1 MIEFDSIEAQRRTG
15 GKLVLACVGAMVA
28 LVPAA
33 GAVTGNRAFLATAI
47 AGGLAV
53 LALIAYRL
61 WSDRFAQRLIAGS
74 ALIAQVGLFVLTFR
88 SSPLQAE
95 ARLAFLAAMA
105 LLVAYSD
112 WRIIAFAAAEVA
124 VIDIAGAVLAP
135 RSLVSGE
142 GLLPLAFAVGVTMA
156 TAWSLI
162 WMTAGVSRLFVTV
175 SARTSNAEQAAR
187 QADEARTAV
196 IAERAA
202 REQSEAERAAMKAT
216 MEAEQALV
224 VNELDAAITKLA
236 GGDLTWRLVRT
247 FAPRYEGLRDN
258 FNQALTRLQ
267 AAMSEVVSH
276 ASSMSA
282 GVNEMSRA
290 SDELARRTEHQAAS
304 LVQTATAL
312 GQVTVAVNET
322 ARNAQRANAAAEGA
336 RLEAEGSDAVVTEAV
351 QAMNE
356 IETSSGQIG
365 QIISVIDEIAFQ
377 TNLLALNAGVEA
389 ARAGDSGKGFA
400 VVAQEVRALAQ
411 RSAQAAK
418 EIKTLVE
425 VSGVQVAAGVESV
438 ARTSEALQRIVARVA
453 EIDGQVD
460 AIARS
465 AQDQAQSLLEVNA
478 TVGEMDRVVQQNA
491 AMVEESTA
499 AAHALRSE
507 ASDLADR
514 IGKFRIVGDEAELI
528 QKRA

>member
-1 MIEFDSIEAQRRTG
+1 MIQFDSIEAQRRTG

-33 GAVTGNRAFLATAI
+33 GALAGNSFFLATSI

-61 WSDRFAQRLIAGS
+61 WSDRFLQRLIAAS
-74 ALIAQVGLFVLTFR
+74 ALIAQVGLFVVTFR

-95 ARLAFLAAMA
+95 ARLAFLAALA

-112 WRIIAFAAAEVA
+112 WRIIAIAAAEVA
-124 VIDIAGAVLAP
+124 AIDIGGAFLAP
-135 RSLVSGE
+135 QGLVSGE
-142 GLLPLAFAVGVTMA
+142 GLLPLAFAVGVTLA

-175 SARTSNAEQAAR
+175 SARTANAERAAC
-187 QADEARTAV
+187 QADEARSAV
-196 IAERAA
+196 IAERTA
-202 REQSEAERAAMKAT
+202 REQSEAERAAMKAA

-224 VNELDAAITKLA
+224 VTELDAAVTKLA
-236 GGDLTWRLVRT
+236 DGDLTWRLARA

-258 FNQALTRLQ
+258 FNQALARLQ
-267 AAMSEVVSH
+267 SAMSEVVSH
-276 ASSMSA
+276 ASSMTA
-282 GVNEMSRA
+282 GVNDMSRA

-322 ARNAQRANAAAEGA
+322 AQNARRANSAAEGA
-336 RLEAEGSDAVVTEAV
+336 RLEAEGSDVVVTEAV
-351 QAMNE
+351 QAMNQ
-356 IETSSGQIG
+356 IEASSGQIG
-365 QIISVIDEIAFQ
+365 KIISVIDEIAFQ

-418 EIKTLVE
+418 EIKTLIDA
-425 VSGVQVAAGVESV
+425 SGLQVMAGVESV
-438 ARTSEALQRIVARVA
+438 ARTREALQRIVARVA
-453 EIDGQVD
+453 EIDGQVN
-460 AIARS
+460 AIALS
-465 AQDQAQSLLEVNA
+465 AQDQAQSLLEVNT

-499 AAHALRSE
+499 AAHALRTE
-507 ASDLADR
+507 AMDLADR
-514 IGKFRIVGDEAELI
+514 IGKFRIGESEA
-528 QKRA
+528 QPVRKRA